1 MRETTIDQI
10 QSWLDRLRAGDDRAR
25 DELINVA
32 CGRLNTLTRKMLND
46 FPRLR
51 QWEETGDVSQNALIR
66 LRRSLEEVAPQSVR
80 DFFGLAAAQIRR
92 ELRDMTRHYYGRS
105 KPAKVSGRVA
115 VPIPER
121 SPAHLVM
128 HGKGAGDDELRE
140 PEPSEDTNNDP
151 GGLAI
156 WSEFHR
162 HVEDLPPL
170 EREVVDLLLYQELTQ
185 EEAAEVL
192 EVDKSTVKRRWR
204 SAKLKLSEFLEG
216 WLPGA

>member
-32 CGRLNTLTRKMLND
+32 CGRLITLTRKMLND
-46 FPRLR
+46 YPRLR

-66 LRRSLEEVAPQSVR
+66 LRRSLEAVSPQSVR

-105 KPAKVSGRVA
+105 KPAKVSAPVA

-121 SPAHLVM
+121 SPAHVVM
-128 HGKGAGDDELRE
+128 HGKGAGDDGLQE
-140 PEPSEDTNNDP
+140 PDAIEDTNDP
-151 GGLAI
+151 GILAI

-162 HVEDLPPL
+162 QVENLPPL
-170 EREVVDLLLYQELTQ
+170 EKEVVDLLLYQELTQ

-204 SAKLKLSEFLEG
+204 SAKLKLHEFLEG